1 VVPSELLRGMLE
13 AMQDAKTA
21 LELLEQMKR
30 FVRQVGFETFA
41 YALTINAPSLKP
53 QQYLLCDYPTE
64 WVQRYVSKRYFEVD
78 PLIRHCE
85 GTTLPTNWEEHM
97 SSPGNA
103 GEFWEE
109 ARFFGLRSGLTFAV
123 HQQPGVTGI
132 FSVARDQPL
141 NGSPEEFAAL
151 VGRTQIF
158 ASVLHHAVSR
168 IDLPRLLPEMNIAL
182 TPRERECLKWAADGK
197 TAWEI
202 GQILSIAE
210 RTAFFHLNKVIRK
223 LAASNKTQAIV
234 RAVALKLI

>member
-1 VVPSELLRGMLE
+1 VPLELLRGVLE
-13 AMQDAKTA
+13 AMERAKTA
-21 LELLEQMKR
+21 DELLQHMR
-30 FVRQVGFETFA
+30 QFVQQAGFETFA

-53 QQYLLCDYPTE
+53 QQYLLCDYPKE
-64 WVQRYVSKRYFEVD
+64 WVNRYMSKGYFEVD

-85 GTTLPTNWEEHM
+85 GNTLPTNWEEHIA
-97 SSPGNA
+97 SPGKA

-132 FSVARDQPL
+132 FSIARDQPL
-141 NGSPEEFAAL
+141 NVNPEQLAAL
-151 VGRTQIF
+151 VGRAQLF
-158 ASVLHHAVSR
+158 ASVLHHAISR

-210 RTAFFHLNKVIRK
+210 RTAIFHLNKVIQK
-223 LAASNKTQAIV
+223 LSASNKTQAIV

>member
-1 VVPSELLRGMLE
+1 VPLELLRGVLG
-13 AMQDAKTA
+13 AMEDAKTA
-21 LELLEQMKR
+21 DELLEQMKQ
-30 FVRQVGFETFA
+30 FVQQAGFETFA

-53 QQYLLCDYPTE
+53 QQYLLCDYPKE
-64 WVQRYVSKRYFEVD
+64 WVQRYVSKGYFKVD
-78 PLIRHCE
+78 PLIKHCE
-85 GTTLPTNWEEHM
+85 NTTLPTNWEEHM
-97 SSPGNA
+97 SSPGDA
-103 GEFWEE
+103 AEFWEE

-132 FSVARDQPL
+132 FSIARDQPL
-141 NGSPEEFAAL
+141 NVNPEQLAAL
-151 VGRTQIF
+151 VGRAQMF
-158 ASVLHHAVSR
+158 ANVLHHAISR

-210 RTAFFHLNKVIRK
+210 RTAIFHLNKVIQK